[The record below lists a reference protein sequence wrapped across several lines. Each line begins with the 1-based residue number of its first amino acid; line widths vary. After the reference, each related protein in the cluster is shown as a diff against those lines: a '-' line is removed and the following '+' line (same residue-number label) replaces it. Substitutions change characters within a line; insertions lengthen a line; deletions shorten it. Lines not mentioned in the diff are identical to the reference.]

1 MTDNIK
7 ICLIKKDKQY
17 DITNIL
23 EKVQWGGDYKS
34 VARKLDFSILTRVTD
49 ISISVG
55 DFILFY
61 VNNEKVF
68 KGIVWETSIGSGGDS
83 MSVLAYDNGIYL
95 LKNNLAYNFK
105 DTKAESIASK
115 VCADLGITVG
125 NIISTGVNITKLFL
139 GVSAYEIIMT
149 AYTEASKKTGKKYM
163 CYIKDDKLHK

>member
-23 EKVQWGGDYKS
+23 EKVQWSGDYKS

-49 ISISVG
+49 ISVSVG

-68 KGIVWETSIGSGGDS
+68 KGIVWDTSIGSGGDS
-83 MSVLAYDNGIYL
+83 MSIVIFYGFGL
-95 LKNNLAYNFK
+95 F
-105 DTKAESIASK
+105 
-115 VCADLGITVG
+115 DL
-125 NIISTGVNITKLFL
+125 LFL
-139 GVSAYEIIMT
+139 LFVSLICWNFIFLFLYSVG
-149 AYTEASKKTGKKYM
+149 Y
-163 CYIKDDKLHK
+163 